1 MKTLELLSEQIRKKS
16 SNVNYSLEKSKLK
29 AEFVTMCKKYL
40 SSPKE
45 TLVFS
50 FSTPRDLS
58 TFLDIVDEDDIKS
71 VYSISQEEDKIFR
84 VELKDFDVVQV

>member
-1 MKTLELLSEQIRKKS
+1 MKTLELLLENLRKKN
-16 SNVNYSLEKSKLK
+16 SNMNYSLEKSKLK
-29 AEFVTMCKKYL
+29 AEFLTMCKKFL
-40 SSPKE
+40 HNPSE

-71 VYSISQEEDKIFR
+71 VYNVSQEDDKIFR
-84 VELKDFDVVQV
+84 VELKDIDILE

>member
-1 MKTLELLSEQIRKKS
+1 MKTLELLIENLRKKN
-16 SNVNYSLEKSKLK
+16 SNMNYSLEKSKLK
-29 AEFVTMCKKYL
+29 AEFLTMCKKFL
-40 SSPKE
+40 HTPSE

-71 VYSISQEEDKIFR
+71 VYNVSQEDDKIFR
-84 VELKDFDVVQV
+84 VELKDIDILE